1 MINYDAFVVEIVPDN
16 AYMVVIDDG
25 VFTGTVTDDGTVEDY
40 EMSFESALSWAIE
53 LMLSDD
59 YEITQTD
66 EFVSRSTGCLCRRY
80 TISVNEG

>member
-16 AYMVVIDDG
+16 AYMVTIDDG
-25 VFTGTVTDDGTVEDY
+25 VFTGTVTDK
-40 EMSFESALSWAIE
+40 MSFESALSWAIE
-53 LMLSDD
+53 LMLTDD

>member
-16 AYMVVIDDG
+16 AYKVLIDG

-40 EMSFESALSWAIE
+40 QISFESALSWAIE

-66 EFVSRSTGCLCRRY
+66 EFVSRSTGVFMPSLY
-80 TISVNEG
+80 YLG

>member
-1 MINYDAFVVEIVPDN
+1 MIDYDAFVVEVVPDN
-16 AYMVVIDDG
+16 AYRVLIDG

-40 EMSFESALSWAIE
+40 QMSVESALSWAIE
-53 LMLSDD
+53 LMLTDD
-59 YEITQTD
+59 YEITQTK

>member
-1 MINYDAFVVEIVPDN
+1 MINYDAFVVEVVPDN
-16 AYMVVIDDG
+16 AYKVLIDG
-25 VFTGTVTDDGTVEDY
+25 VFTGTVTDDGTAEDY
-40 EMSFESALSWAIE
+40 QMSFDSALSWAIE

-59 YEITQTD
+59 YEITQTE

>member
-1 MINYDAFVVEIVPDN
+1 MSCFVCGIIEVSTKFV
-16 AYMVVIDDG
+16 
-25 VFTGTVTDDGTVEDY
+25 VTDDGTVEAY
-40 EMSFESALSWAIE
+40 PMSFESALSWVIE

-66 EFVSRSTGCLCRRY
+66 EFVSRSTGYLCRRY

>member
-16 AYMVVIDDG
+16 AYMVAIDG
-25 VFTGTVTDDGTVEDY
+25 VFTGNVTDDGTVEDFQ
-40 EMSFESALSWAIE
+40 MSFESALSWAIE

-66 EFVSRSTGCLCRRY
+66 EFVSRSTGYLCRRY
-80 TISVNEG
+80 TISVNEV

>member
-1 MINYDAFVVEIVPDN
+1 MINYDAFVVEFVPDN
-16 AYMVVIDDG
+16 AYMVAIDDG
-25 VFTGTVTDDGTVEDY
+25 VFAGTVTDDGTAEDY
-40 EMSFESALSWAIE
+40 QISFDSALSWAVA

-66 EFVSRSTGCLCRRY
+66 EFVSRSTGYLCRRY

>member
-1 MINYDAFVVEIVPDN
+1 MINYDAFVVEVVPDN
-16 AYMVVIDDG
+16 AYRVLIDG
-25 VFTGTVTDDGTVEDY
+25 VFTGNVTDDGTVEDY
-40 EMSFESALSWAIE
+40 QMSFESALSWAVE

-66 EFVSRSTGCLCRRY
+66 AFVSRSTGRLCRRY

>member
-16 AYMVVIDDG
+16 AYKVLIDG

-40 EMSFESALSWAIE
+40 QMSFESALSWAVE

-66 EFVSRSTGCLCRRY
+66 EFVSRSTGYLCRRY